1 MDTDSNQTEKE
12 QQWQKMADNFAHIT
26 DKLGKRIDA
35 GILDTVIVLNLLGIH
50 TRQSCEG
57 HLEWGTGSPWV
68 DLEVPGLDDE
78 EQVARDAFTEAQKQK
93 EQGQLSQED
102 IKQLFQAARQ
112 LRTVVKHKHLEGRRK
127 VMSYLAAFYDQ
138 RIILYDVRLIIQ
150 AQGMGC
156 SRIESQG
163 ADLQDT
169 APLDVRKQKL
179 QEYQKEMQ
187 SFTAFLTEVWFSG
200 REKVD

>member
-12 QQWQKMADNFAHIT
+12 QQWQKMADHFAHIT

-35 GILDTVIVLNLLGIH
+35 GILDMVIVLNLLGIH

-78 EQVARDAFTEAQKQK
+78 EQVVRDALKEAQKQK
-93 EQGQLSQED
+93 EQGHLSQED

-127 VMSYLAAFYDQ
+127 VMAYLAAFYDQ
-138 RIILYDVRLIIQ
+138 RSIPYDVRLIIQ
-150 AQGMGC
+150 AQGMGR

-169 APLDVRKQKL
+169 APLDDRQQKL
-179 QEYQKEMQ
+179 QEYQEEMQ
-187 SFTAFLTEVWFSG
+187 SFTAFLKEVWFSG
-200 REKVD
+200 REAA

>member
-1 MDTDSNQTEKE
+1 
-12 QQWQKMADNFAHIT
+12 
-26 DKLGKRIDA
+26 
-35 GILDTVIVLNLLGIH
+35 
-50 TRQSCEG
+50 
-57 HLEWGTGSPWV
+57 V

-78 EQVARDAFTEAQKQK
+78 EQVVRDAFKEAQKQK

-127 VMSYLAAFYDQ
+127 VMAYLAAFYDQ
-138 RIILYDVRLIIQ
+138 RIIPYDVRLITQ

-179 QEYQKEMQ
+179 QE
-187 SFTAFLTEVWFSG
+187 
-200 REKVD
+200 